1 MCIRD
6 RIDTDQTSKG
16 IYEGLLRGV
25 IVVLYIYVIGKT
37 KDAQE
42 LFEFHGAEHMT
53 IAAFEDKRNLDLDN
67 IKNYPKEHIRCGT
80 AFIFLIVFV
89 SLLTL
94 PFIPTLNILLTLLT
108 RILHVFVVAMIS
120 YEILKLNFKFTGS
133 LFSRFFSTPG
143 IWMQKM
149 TTKIPSEEQIE
160 VARVA
165 MANCI
170 KFSENT
176 NKLDQYL
183 DNTKEVSN
191 G

>member
-1 MCIRD
+1 
-6 RIDTDQTSKG
+6 
-16 IYEGLLRGV
+16 
-25 IVVLYIYVIGKT
+25 
-37 KDAQE
+37 
-42 LFEFHGAEHMT
+42 
-53 IAAFEDKRNLDLDN
+53 LDN
-67 IKNYPKEHIRCGT
+67 IKKYPKEHIRCGT

-94 PFIPTLNILLTLLT
+94 PFIPTLNILFTLLT

-133 LFSRFFSTPG
+133 LFSRLFSTPG

-149 TTKIPSEEQIE
+149 TTKIPSEDQIE

-170 KFSENT
+170 KFSEHT
-176 NKLDQYL
+176 KDLDQYL
-183 DNTKEVSN
+183 DNTKEVSR